1 MSILSGMFKKEVS
14 SYLGIDLGTGSI
26 KVVELESVAGRA
38 RLVTYGIVE
47 VKTNATRDDV
57 KGGQEKIASILRTLL
72 EKSNARS
79 REAVAALPNFA
90 VFSSVLSLPELG
102 QQELA
107 EAIQWEAKKFV
118 PMPIENVVLD
128 WKLLDKTQ
136 PSGAAA
142 KPVTPPLPVA
152 PKTESETKSV
162 NPNAVKDAIA
172 KGKPMVRILLTAAPK
187 HLVERYVAISK
198 MAGLNLLSLETESFA
213 LGRSLVGND
222 PAPVLIVDVGSLS
235 SDLTVIEGG
244 IPVLARS
251 IDVGGN
257 TVTRAI
263 ADSMGIDENR
273 AEQFKRDVGMG
284 TNPNDGVSQI
294 INRAFGAVVNEM
306 KYSLSLYQGQG
317 KSKIE
322 KVLLTGGSAFLPSLT
337 DYITQSLGIRAFIA
351 NPWARVAHPT
361 ELNEVLDELGPRMA
375 TAVGLAMREIV

>member
-1 MSILSGMFKKEVS
+1 MSIFSGMFKKEVS
-14 SYLGIDLGTGSI
+14 SYLGIDLGTSGI
-26 KVVELESVAGRA
+26 KIVELESAAGRA
-38 RLVTYGIVE
+38 RLVTYGLVE
-47 VKTNATRDDV
+47 AQTNVSQDDA

-79 REAVAALPNFA
+79 REAIAALPNFA

-102 QQELA
+102 QPELA

-136 PSGAAA
+136 PVPAPAPAQASAA
-142 KPVTPPLPVA
+142 KIEPEP
-152 PKTESETKSV
+152 
-162 NPNAVKDAIA
+162 KDAPV
-172 KGKPMVRILLTAAPK
+172 KSKPMVRILLTAAPK

-222 PAPVLIVDVGSLS
+222 PAPVLVVDVGSLT
-235 SDLTVIEGG
+235 SDLTVFEGG
-244 IPVLARS
+244 IPVLSRS

-263 ADSMGIDENR
+263 ADSLGIDQKR
-273 AEQFKRDVGMG
+273 AEQFKRDVGLG
-284 TNPNDGVSQI
+284 ANPNDGVGQI
-294 INRAFGAVVNEM
+294 INRVFGAVVNEM

-322 KVLLTGGSAFLPSLT
+322 KILLTGGSAFLPSLT
-337 DYITQSLGIRAFIA
+337 DYITQSLGIRAFVA

-361 ELNEVLDELGPRMA
+361 ELKGVLDELGPRMA
-375 TAVGLAMREIV
+375 VAVGLAMREII

>member
-1 MSILSGMFKKEVS
+1 MSITSGLFKQKTT

-26 KVVELESVAGRA
+26 KVVELQSVAGRP
-38 RLVTYGIVE
+38 RLVTYGLVE
-47 VKTNATRDDV
+47 VKTNVSRDDL

-72 EKSNARS
+72 EKSRART
-79 REAVAALPNFA
+79 RVAVAALPNFS

-118 PMPIENVVLD
+118 PLPIENVVLD
-128 WKLLDKTQ
+128 WKLLDKKE
-136 PSGAAA
+136 PSAPADKLPIPETGSGQTPPVGAA
-142 KPVTPPLPVA
+142 
-152 PKTESETKSV
+152 
-162 NPNAVKDAIA
+162 KDAQV

-222 PAPVLIVDVGSLS
+222 PAPVLAVDIGSLT
-235 SDLTVIEGG
+235 SDLTVVEGG
-244 IPVLARS
+244 IPVLSRS

-257 TVTRAI
+257 TVNRAI
-263 ADSMGIDENR
+263 ADSLGIDESR
-273 AEQFKRDVGMG
+273 AEQFKRDVGLG
-284 TNPNDGVSQI
+284 ANSNDGVGQI
-294 INRAFGAVVNEM
+294 INRVFGAVVNEM

-322 KVLLTGGSAFLPSLT
+322 KILLTGGSAFLPSLA
-337 DYITQSLGIRAFIA
+337 DYLTQSLGIRAFVA
-351 NPWARVAHPT
+351 NPWARVSYPT
-361 ELNEVLDELGPRMA
+361 ELKEVLDELGPRMA
-375 TAVGLAMREIV
+375 VAVGLAMREIV